1 LKPIRG
7 NRCLAKAIQEREQNM
22 NDFAGRRPPD
32 RSTDPPRRAN
42 HLARR
47 EPPTMPTAM
56 TAAEFAEW
64 EPRQPVRF
72 ALVDGRPMRL
82 PEADQGPA
90 RIARVRQVAAK
101 ILASPEAV
109 DAWMLSPQAILGGLE
124 PEAVAADGEE
134 GCQLVLRTL
143 VTMARL
149 REASLG

>member
-1 LKPIRG
+1 
-7 NRCLAKAIQEREQNM
+7 
-22 NDFAGRRPPD
+22 
-32 RSTDPPRRAN
+32 
-42 HLARR
+42 
-47 EPPTMPTAM
+47 MPTAM

-82 PEADQGPA
+82 PEADQGPD
-90 RIARVRQVAAK
+90 RVERVRQIAAK
-101 ILASPEAV
+101 TLGAPEAV
-109 DAWMLSPQAILGGLE
+109 DAWLRNPQAVLGGLE